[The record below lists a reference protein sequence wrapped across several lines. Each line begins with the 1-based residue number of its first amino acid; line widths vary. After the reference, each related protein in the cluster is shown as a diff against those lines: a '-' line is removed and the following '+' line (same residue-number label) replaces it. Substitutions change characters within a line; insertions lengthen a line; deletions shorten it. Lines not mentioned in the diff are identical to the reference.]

1 MTWFQNIETNPST
14 NQVYWEGDC
23 VHLFT
28 LFRIFLE
35 QWFTFYEQPKH
46 EIDISFNHFLVYL
59 KSVIENFE
67 EGKSLI
73 YWLIIRH
80 EKTNVFH
87 TQLLNSL
94 KLKHKTDRYTT
105 CQICQHFQCC
115 AIYENL
121 RYVVYFCPRQ
131 VLQNQSAREWQCTIA
146 VYACDKNMSCW
157 TEELRWWWT
166 CWIFD

>member
-1 MTWFQNIETNPST
+1 MTFNWRASLWLGFRTSKPTHPLIKFTGKETVFISSLFSVFSWNNDLLFMNNQNTKLTYLST
-14 NQVYWEGDC
+14 TY
-23 VHLFT
+23 
-28 LFRIFLE
+28 
-35 QWFTFYEQPKH
+35 
-46 EIDISFNHFLVYL
+46 LVYL

-80 EKTNVFH
+80 EKTDVFH

-94 KLKHKTDRYTT
+94 KLKHKADRYTT

-121 RYVVYFCPRQ
+121 RYVVYFCPSVAKSICKRMT
-131 VLQNQSAREWQCTIA
+131 VHNRGLCLW
-146 VYACDKNMSCW
+146 
-157 TEELRWWWT
+157 
-166 CWIFD
+166 